1 MSERVQFPRAMSE
14 ETHETTAEVRLL
26 TVAEFAKEIGKTERQ
41 VYRYIKNKSVQSLSP
56 EETGQAGVRIS
67 SAELERFRAEGGGF
81 RMRPSGVG
89 SSFESFE
96 DSAEGLA
103 ADRGSLEDATG
114 VEAPEVS
121 LSVPLERHEAAV
133 MRLGYLQSQFEQ
145 SQRLLTEGGQ
155 RTDELR
161 RQVQD
166 LQEQLKSMQD
176 KVRQV
181 EALEQELASLKK
193 QSQELKEEDESH
205 RSQLEEAQEQIMRF
219 KVKAEVESDTRAEA
233 ESKLRTLSVRL
244 EEAERRANEPWYKRI
259 F

>member
-1 MSERVQFPRAMSE
+1 MSERVQFPLAMTE
-14 ETHETTAEVRLL
+14 ETNETAAEVRLL

-41 VYRYIKNKSVQSLSP
+41 VYRYIKNKSVNSLSP

-67 SAELERFRAEGGGF
+67 SKELERYRAEGGNF
-81 RMRPSGVG
+81 RMRSSGVG

-96 DSAEGLA
+96 NSAEDLA
-103 ADRGSLEDATG
+103 AERGNFGDEGED
-114 VEAPEVS
+114 EAPEVP

-145 SQRLLTEGGQ
+145 SQRLLTEGSQ
-155 RTDELR
+155 RTEELR
-161 RQVQD
+161 QQVQD
-166 LQEQLKSMQD
+166 LQNELTAMQA

-181 EALEQELASLKK
+181 EALEQELAVLKK
-193 QSQELKEEDESH
+193 QSQELKEEDKSH
-205 RSQLEEAQEQIMRF
+205 QSQLEEAQEQIMRF

-244 EEAERRANEPWYKRI
+244 EEAERRANEPWYKRL